1 MFNKIRLGSSL
12 AALILFA
19 FPWLDI
25 QCSEKS
31 MMTQTGIETI
41 YGGGTASEEMK
52 SSKKNSE
59 ADPSKDS
66 KDSVGNAP
74 LVGLALVS
82 VAAAVIFSLAALF
95 QGGKFA
101 ESASS
106 ILPAVALA
114 FLLVQLMVGF
124 PVKNELAEA
133 TSGAGSQTTANEDD
147 PMVSLGTSMGA
158 VMMMNFKVKTTPA
171 FYLELFALGIPTL
184 LLLNGFIDKH
194 KKN

>member
-1 MFNKIRLGSSL
+1 
-12 AALILFA
+12 
-19 FPWLDI
+19 
-25 QCSEKS
+25 

-114 FLLVQLMVGF
+114 LLLVQLIVGF
-124 PVKNELAEA
+124 PVKNEFAKA
-133 TSGAGSQTTANEDD
+133 TSEAGSQTTANEND
-147 PMVSLGTSMGA
+147 PMANLGASMGSA
-158 VMMMNFKVKTTPA
+158 MGSAMMMSFKVKTTPA
-171 FYLELFALGIPTL
+171 FHLELFAPGIPTL

-194 KKN
+194 KKT